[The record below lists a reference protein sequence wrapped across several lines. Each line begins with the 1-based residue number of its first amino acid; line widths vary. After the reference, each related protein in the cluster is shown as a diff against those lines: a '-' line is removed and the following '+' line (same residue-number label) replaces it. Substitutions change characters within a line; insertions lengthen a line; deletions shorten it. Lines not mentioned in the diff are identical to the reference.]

1 MNRFQRQ
8 LDEQRRR
15 RELLGHIVSIII
27 ATAIC
32 LMFVVIAADDARVA
46 QSYAQY
52 REHIV
57 RNGYQP

>member
-1 MNRFQRQ
+1 MNRFQQRI
-8 LDEQRRR
+8 DAQRRR
-15 RELLGHIVSIII
+15 RELIGHIISIII

-32 LMFVVIAADDARVA
+32 LMFVAIAADDARVA